1 MNLNNF
7 SPDQL
12 QEARLAASEIEKI
25 LIEEIKSG
33 KIVPNDKERYI
44 SYLENCIEKIESGE
58 WDSNFTIWQRMYSF
72 LTGEC
77 PAFLPKSC

>member
-12 QEARLAASEIEKI
+12 QEARLAVSEISKK
-25 LIEEIKSG
+25 LIAKVESG
-33 KIVPNDKERYI
+33 ELTVNNKERYI

-58 WDSNFTIWQRMYSF
+58 WDSNFTIRQKMYYF

-77 PAFLPKSC
+77 PAFLPKTV